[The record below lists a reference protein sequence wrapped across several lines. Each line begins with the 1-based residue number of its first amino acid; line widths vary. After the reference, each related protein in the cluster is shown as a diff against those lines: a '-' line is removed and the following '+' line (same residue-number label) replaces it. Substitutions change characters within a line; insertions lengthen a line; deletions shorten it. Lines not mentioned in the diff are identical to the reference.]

1 MKSKSLQELANEK
14 ILLVTKCQQL
24 EARNF
29 ELEQTVKLLKRR
41 IESNEHIDIQPASN
55 THVSEDKENDP
66 FIKMKH
72 DLDQRLAKL
81 HSKLSIIVLDEMDK
95 QLDKITLFED
105 NP

>member
-1 MKSKSLQELANEK
+1 MKSKSLQQLANEK

-29 ELEQTVKLLKRR
+29 ELEQTVKLLKR

-55 THVSEDKENDP
+55 THVSQDKENDP

-72 DLDQRLAKL
+72 DIDQRFAKL